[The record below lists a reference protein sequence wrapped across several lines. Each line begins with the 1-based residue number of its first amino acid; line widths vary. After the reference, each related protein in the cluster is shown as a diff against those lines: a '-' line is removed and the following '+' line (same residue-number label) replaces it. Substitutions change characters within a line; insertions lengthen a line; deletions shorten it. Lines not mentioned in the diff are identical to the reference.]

1 MVGRRSL
8 FEGTAR
14 TQAGRRHLWTA
25 PYQLVFFFRLQPLTA
40 FAMTSHAMD
49 AFLLDVLSQMFG
61 QYKEDLGAFAK
72 SEALRLKTL
81 EKLRKK
87 EEKLDQKELKPYRPE
102 WQRKCFDFLSSIWK
116 HTFARLGEDW
126 VFLILLGV
134 ISSLISFSMDYG
146 ISMFLK
152 TRRWLHRDLTDNL
165 ILKYVVWVFFPVL
178 LILFSSGFAHT
189 VAPQAIGS
197 GIPEM
202 KTILR
207 GVVLKEYLTF
217 RALVAKVIGLTC
229 TLGSGLPLG
238 KEGPFVHISS
248 MIATVLSRIVASF
261 KGIYENESR
270 ASEMLAAACAVGV
283 ACTFAA
289 PLGGVLFSIEVTSVF
304 FAVRNYWRGFFAA
317 ACGALVWQLLGVWLK
332 EQAKRT
338 PLPSRCCVHCYMQPN
353 GFTHR
358 DLIRASTYLAARDGD
373 PAARC
378 VLLKPAVRSV
388 PGRVTEIRTV
398 SR

>member
-1 MVGRRSL
+1 
-8 FEGTAR
+8 
-14 TQAGRRHLWTA
+14 
-25 PYQLVFFFRLQPLTA
+25 
-40 FAMTSHAMD
+40 
-49 AFLLDVLSQMFG
+49 MFG

-72 SEALRLKTL
+72 SEAHRLKTL

-87 EEKLDQKELKPYRPE
+87 EEKLDQKNSSRTGRSGSESASLRRTKARPRAQTPNRSGPPRARIK
-102 WQRKCFDFLSSIWK
+102 WNARRSDFLSSIWK

-238 KEGPFVHISS
+238 KEVRPPLH
-248 MIATVLSRIVASF
+248 ASRW
-261 KGIYENESR
+261 
-270 ASEMLAAACAVGV
+270 
-283 ACTFAA
+283 
-289 PLGGVLFSIEVTSVF
+289 VTWSC
-304 FAVRNYWRGFFAA
+304 R
-317 ACGALVWQLLGVWLK
+317 LLGVLPWLQTVWANSCLQK
-332 EQAKRT
+332 CIQQAFF
-338 PLPSRCCVHCYMQPN
+338 SSS
-353 GFTHR
+353 FTITS
-358 DLIRASTYLAARDGD
+358 L
-373 PAARC
+373 
-378 VLLKPAVRSV
+378 
-388 PGRVTEIRTV
+388 
-398 SR
+398 